1 MENCAPSS
9 NTKVQLY
16 TNKELDEVECFRSS
30 KAKSSKLPDCSI
42 VATPTI
48 ITTPTAIASPSPL
61 AATAS
66 IAATIPASSL
76 TQKKRKFPSVK
87 EFVDAS
93 DDNVKRKIKPV
104 QKWCELEENKL
115 YLARKVIKIL
125 IKGGKEEASYVELEN
140 KEGEI
145 LNVWLTSIIKTE
157 LENFTLENEN
167 VYIMPLGEKK
177 SRESGN
183 TYFDFV
189 VKEY

>member
-1 MENCAPSS
+1 MENWLPST
-9 NTKVQLY
+9 NTKEQLH
-16 TNKELDEVECFRSS
+16 TNKLDEVECFRSS
-30 KAKSSKLPDCSI
+30 KATAPKLPYCSI
-42 VATPTI
+42 VDTPA
-48 ITTPTAIASPSPL
+48 ITTTLTAITSPSSL

-66 IAATIPASSL
+66 IPATIPASSL

-93 DDNVKRKIKPV
+93 DDDVKRKIKPV
-104 QKWCELEENKL
+104 EKWCDLEEKKL
-115 YLARKVIKIL
+115 YLVRKVIKIL

-140 KEGEI
+140 NEGEI

-157 LENFTLENEN
+157 LENFTLEDED

-189 VKEY
+189 VKKYC